1 MVINRDLSSLRPSY
15 GAISL
20 IDRLDYQNRKNIAEM
35 AKRVKPKVES
45 QHKRQ
50 KSRSIPLEQVS
61 PAVLTATRDVA
72 YMLEQL
78 SILPGPEDVLKA
90 VLDRAEH
97 LEEQASGITLFED

>member
-1 MVINRDLSSLRPSY
+1 
-15 GAISL
+15 
-20 IDRLDYQNRKNIAEM
+20 M
-35 AKRVKPKVES
+35 AKRVKSKADS
-45 QHKRQ
+45 QRKRQ

-78 SILPGPEDVLKA
+78 RILPVPEDVLKA

>member
-1 MVINRDLSSLRPSY
+1 
-15 GAISL
+15 
-20 IDRLDYQNRKNIAEM
+20 M

-90 VLDRAEH
+90 CFRQGRASRGAGEWNYVV
-97 LEEQASGITLFED
+97 

>member
-1 MVINRDLSSLRPSY
+1 MVIDRDLSILRPSCA
-15 GAISL
+15 AILL
-20 IDRLDYQNRKNIAEM
+20 IDRLDYQNRKNHRKM

-78 SILPGPEDVLKA
+78 SIIPGPEDVLKA